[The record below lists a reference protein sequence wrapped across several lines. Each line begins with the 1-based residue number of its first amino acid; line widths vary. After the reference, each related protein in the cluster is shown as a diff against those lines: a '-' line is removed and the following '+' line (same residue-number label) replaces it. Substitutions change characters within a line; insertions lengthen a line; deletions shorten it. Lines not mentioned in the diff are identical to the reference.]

1 MVERGAVLLGVRQR
15 EAHALPVALLHAVDA
30 AAALGRDRRCVQ
42 HHVGHAVAER
52 GHHLGDDQPAGR
64 VDDEHVGRLDPG
76 CLDVGHHRSRL
87 LADGQRREVGRFA
100 GSTREVD
107 RQRGPVEPG
116 EQAVPEATGRTAAVD
131 QDEAPLGH
139 PADSK
144 ASLASGRGRDDGDR
158 RQPGRRDRP
167 PRHHEGALRAPR
179 RTPARSTWQ
188 LTGPWFRGEEIY
200 AASLD
205 CRDGRNRLLVG
216 ATSSHWGPSV
226 YRSDDLGSTW
236 VEPEPDTLRF
246 PERAGAAVARA
257 CGSSNRP
264 ATRSRRSSTPG
275 WSRPRCSAARTAASR
290 SGWSRS
296 CGTTSTGRS
305 GSRAAV
311 ASACTRS
318 SPIPTGGPRMAI
330 AVSAAGFY
338 RTLDGTSWE
347 AANTG
352 IKAPFLPEPTPEF
365 GQCVHKV
372 DRHPSEPDTLFLQH
386 HWGVYRSDDFGG
398 EWREIG
404 ADALPSTFG
413 FPVVADPNRPGTA
426 YVLPL
431 TSDEFRCTPDG
442 RLRVFR
448 TTDGGDS
455 WSGLDDGLPQEDAW
469 LTVLRDGFAADGL
482 DPTGLYVGT
491 RTGDV
496 FASADAGGTWTEVA
510 HHLPPVVCVKT
521 AVLG

>member
-1 MVERGAVLLGVRQR
+1 M
-15 EAHALPVALLHAVDA
+15 
-30 AAALGRDRRCVQ
+30 RR
-42 HHVGHAVAER
+42 
-52 GHHLGDDQPAGR
+52 
-64 VDDEHVGRLDPG
+64 
-76 CLDVGHHRSRL
+76 
-87 LADGQRREVGRFA
+87 F
-100 GSTREVD
+100 
-107 RQRGPVEPG
+107 
-116 EQAVPEATGRTAAVD
+116 
-131 QDEAPLGH
+131 
-139 PADSK
+139 
-144 ASLASGRGRDDGDR
+144 
-158 RQPGRRDRP
+158 
-167 PRHHEGALRAPR
+167 
-179 RTPARSTWQ
+179 
-188 LTGPWFRGEEIY
+188 Y

-246 PERAGAAVARA
+246 PERAGAAVARVWQLQPA
-257 CGSSNRP
+257 GDAEPQVVYAGVEPAALFRSEDGGESFRLVEELWDHEHRP
-264 ATRSRRSSTPG
+264 QWEPG
-275 WSRPRCSAARTAASR
+275 GGGLCLHTILPDPA
-290 SGWSRS
+290 
-296 CGTTSTGRS
+296 
-305 GSRAAV
+305 
-311 ASACTRS
+311 
-318 SPIPTGGPRMAI
+318 GGPRMAV

-442 RLRVFR
+442 RFRVFR